1 MDYVKEPEVTTN
13 KGWDVVKK
21 MLCMAAVAVLSGCGS
36 TTGPDVGLEGS
47 LLTTPIDVTLGF
59 GEDRVIEG
67 TVLRMT
73 FAAVLEDSRCPTDVA
88 CVWEGN
94 ATVEVG
100 IGAGM
105 GPTFPLQLN
114 TSLEPRS
121 VEWNELLV
129 TLLELSPSP
138 VSDSAIPT
146 ADYSVKL
153 RLEPMG

>member
-1 MDYVKEPEVTTN
+1 MKT
-13 KGWDVVKK
+13 

-36 TTGPDVGLEGS
+36 TTGPDVGFEGT
-47 LLTTPIDVTLGF
+47 LLTTPIEVTLSH

-73 FAAVLEDSRCPTDVA
+73 FAAVLEDSRCPTDVV

-100 IGAGM
+100 IAAGT

-121 VEWNELLV
+121 VEWNGLLV
-129 TLLELSPSP
+129 TLLRLTPSP
-138 VSDSAIPT
+138 VSGSVIPA
-146 ADYSVKL
+146 ADYTVRL

>member
-1 MDYVKEPEVTTN
+1 
-13 KGWDVVKK
+13 
-21 MLCMAAVAVLSGCGS
+21 MLCMAVVAVLSGCGS
-36 TTGPDVGLEGS
+36 TTGPDVDLEGAF
-47 LLTTPIDVTLGF
+47 LTTPIDVTLGF

-73 FAAVLEDSRCPTDVA
+73 FAAVLEDSRCPTDVVCFWA
-88 CVWEGN
+88 GN

-121 VEWNELLV
+121 VEWNDVLV
-129 TLLELSPSP
+129 TLLALTPDP
-138 VSDSAIPT
+138 VSDSPIPA